1 METKIIKL
9 SDNFDKNRFLKY
21 KEIKKQKE
29 KQNYCSHDIGFTFDG
44 QIDEILCDKC
54 KKKWTSFEF
63 LWYWSEKKSNVSY
76 KIYEIENN
84 IYFLNE
90 EKVQLENF
98 VNDLKSQKHKLSSWI
113 TRTKKQNDIKNNDW
127 NATSNG

>member
-90 EKVQLENF
+90 EKNKLQEE
-98 VNDLKSQKHKLSSWI
+98 VNELKKEKRIIKSQIKKL
-113 TRTKKQNDIKNNDW
+113 
-127 NATSNG
+127 